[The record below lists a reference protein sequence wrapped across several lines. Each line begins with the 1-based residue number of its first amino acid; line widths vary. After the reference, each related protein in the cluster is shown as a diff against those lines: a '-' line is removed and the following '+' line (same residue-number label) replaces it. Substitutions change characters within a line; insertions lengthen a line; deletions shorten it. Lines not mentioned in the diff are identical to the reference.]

1 MVTTVEKSHRP
12 AALLV
17 GNFLSATTGSR
28 GVCEDLALRLKAAG
42 WPIITTSS
50 YPSRFIRLIDFL
62 FTVWRHRKRYK
73 VAQVD
78 VYSGLSFVWAELVC
92 LGLRLV
98 HKPYILTLHGG
109 SLPAFAKGSGHRV
122 QRLLQGSSAVTAPSM
137 YLLEQMH
144 EYHKDIILMPNPL
157 DLASYSYSVRYHP
170 APNLIWL
177 RAFHEIY
184 NPLLAI
190 RVVSLLIRDFPD
202 VRLTMIGPD
211 KGDGSLGLARNLAM
225 KLGVMDSI
233 TFTGPI
239 PKETTPHWLNRG
251 DILLNTT
258 SVDNTPVSI
267 LEAMASGL
275 CIVSTNVGGIP
286 YLLENGRDALLV
298 RADDDEAMTKAVQ
311 TILTEEGLGE
321 RLSTNGRRKV
331 EQFDWSTVLPKWE
344 RLFMDIAEKNTA

>member
-1 MVTTVEKSHRP
+1 MTTLEKLHRP
-12 AALLV
+12 VALLV

-42 WPIITTSS
+42 WSIITTSS
-50 YPSRFIRLIDFL
+50 YPGRFIRLIDFL

-78 VYSGLSFVWAELVC
+78 VYSGLSFIWAELVC
-92 LGLRLV
+92 LSLRVL

-109 SLPAFAKGSGHRV
+109 NLPAFAKGSGQRV
-122 QRLLQGSSAVTAPSM
+122 RRLLQSSSAVTAPSG

-144 EYHKDIILMPNPL
+144 EYRKDVILMPNPL
-157 DLASYSYSVRYHP
+157 DLATYSYRVRCHP
-170 APNLIWL
+170 VPNLIWL

-184 NPLLAI
+184 NPSLAI
-190 RVVSLLIRDFPD
+190 RVVSLLIKHFPD

-211 KGDGSLGLARNLAM
+211 KGDGSLELARNLAM
-225 KLGVMDSI
+225 QLGVMDSVA
-233 TFTGPI
+233 FTGPI
-239 PKETTPHWLNRG
+239 PKETTPHWLNRS

-258 SVDNTPVSI
+258 SIDNTPVSI

-286 YLLENGRDALLV
+286 YLLENGCDALLV

-311 TILTEEGLGE
+311 AILTKEGLAE
-321 RLSTNGRRKV
+321 RLSTNARRKV
-331 EQFDWSTVLPKWE
+331 EQFDWPTVLPKWE
-344 RLFMDIAEKNTA
+344 RLFMDIAEKNTP